1 MACTVAIVGRPN
13 VGKSTLFNRLVGRR
27 LAIVE
32 ATPGV
37 TRDRREG
44 EGKLGDLRFAVLDT
58 PGREDASGDSLEARM
73 RAQTER
79 ALADADVALMMIDA
93 RAGVTP
99 LDQHF
104 ARWLRKSPTPV
115 VLLANKCE
123 GGAARDGVFEA
134 YSLGLGEPL
143 PIAAEHGEGMAD
155 LYDALAPF
163 VNLGGLAEAGGKGA
177 GRAECD
183 GPPPAG
189 FGPQGGRRGPRG
201 RGAKAD
207 PGKAPLTP
215 LQLAII
221 GRPNVGKSTL
231 VNRLLGE
238 ERMLTGP
245 EPGMTRDAVAVEW
258 SHGAR
263 PVRLVDTAG
272 LRRRARVTEK
282 LEKLSVEDTLRAIRL
297 AEVVVLVVD
306 AAVMLEKQDLAVA
319 KMVMEE
325 GRALVIALNK
335 WDLVHNPG
343 EVLENFRD
351 RLAASLPQARGVP
364 FVTTSALTG
373 RNLDRLMD
381 EAFSAYEVWNRRIAT
396 GRLNR
401 WLEGVTGRHPPP
413 TAAGRRLKLRYVT
426 QVKAR
431 PPTFVLFAS
440 RPADLPASYLR
451 YLANGL
457 RDAFDLPGVPIRL
470 HLRKGKNPYAAKG

>member
-27 LAIVE
+27 LAIVDE
-32 ATPGV
+32 TPGV

-44 EGKLGDLRFAVLDT
+44 KARLGDLRFTVLDT
-58 PGREDASGDSLEARM
+58 PGLADASGDSLEARM
-73 RAQTER
+73 RAQAER
-79 ALADADVALMMIDA
+79 AFADADVALLMIDA
-93 RAGVTP
+93 RAGITP
-99 LDQHF
+99 FDEHF
-104 ARWLRKSPTPV
+104 ARWLRRSPTPV

-123 GGAARDGVFEA
+123 GRAGRDGVLEA

-163 VNLGGLAEAGGKGA
+163 VKLDGLEETGGEAA
-177 GRAECD
+177 R
-183 GPPPAG
+183 PVVS
-189 FGPQGGRRGPRG
+189 GGRRGARA
-201 RGAKAD
+201 RGAAKAG
-207 PGKAPLTP
+207 PGEVPARP

-245 EPGMTRDAVAVEW
+245 EPGMTRDAIAIEW
-258 SHGAR
+258 SHGGR

-272 LRRRARVTEK
+272 LRRPARVSER
-282 LEKLSVEDTLRAIRL
+282 LEQLSVEDALRAARL
-297 AEVVVLVVD
+297 AQVVVLVVD
-306 AAVMLEKQDLAVA
+306 ATVMLEKQDLAVA
-319 KMVMEE
+319 KMVVEE
-325 GRALVIALNK
+325 GRALILALNK
-335 WDLVHNPG
+335 WDLVRDPG
-343 EVLENFRD
+343 EALRNFRD
-351 RLAASLPQARGVP
+351 RLATSLPQARGVP
-364 FVTTSALTG
+364 FVSISALTG
-373 RNLDRLMD
+373 RNLERLMD
-381 EAFSAYEVWNRRIAT
+381 GVFSAYEVWNRRIPT

-413 TAAGRRLKLRYVT
+413 RAAGRRLKLRYVT

-440 RPADLPASYLR
+440 RPAELPESYLR

-457 RDAFDLPGVPIRL
+457 RDAFDLPGVPLRL